1 MRGLGLG
8 LSTVRLFL
16 LGMPEALGEEKQRSE
31 RKLGKPL
38 GSRSVGEC
46 STRMC
51 EALVLIITHKPCV
64 PVPVYNPS
72 VWEMGAGR
80 PEIQGH
86 PWLPSEFEMSLKYIR
101 PCCKKVEINGNLK
114 VNIEKLKYK
123 GVFSEMC

>member
-1 MRGLGLG
+1 MQAPGLG
-8 LSTVRLFL
+8 RK
-16 LGMPEALGEEKQRSE
+16 EEKQRSE

-51 EALVLIITHKPCV
+51 EALVLLITHKPSV

-72 VWEMGAGR
+72 VLEMEAGR

-86 PWLPSEFEMSLKYIR
+86 PWLPSEFEMSLKYLR
-101 PCCKKVEINGNLK
+101 PCCKKSRNKWEL
-114 VNIEKLKYK
+114 E
-123 GVFSEMC
+123 SEHREA